1 MDRSIVKNNYRF
13 LLNLKREP
21 VKVIHNPVCIDG
33 FLCRKAFILIS
44 SGNHTKDIKSCG
56 FLGWNIDILIFE
68 LPSVRY
74 ITIGTYMTF
83 ISIIKFYFTFGIKAF
98 KFLQLLF
105 LVWVELRWGGTPW
118 AFPYSLIS
126 CTNAPKKRLKVMSLA
141 FLPEAFSQASRAF
154 DTLWRSSSIALRTNS
169 SSEQSI
175 IGLRPWPGR
184 VSKPLI
190 PFSL

>member
-68 LPSVRY
+68 LPAVRH
-74 ITIGTYMTF
+74 IAFGAHMAFIGVIEVYLAVYVQM
-83 ISIIKFYFTFGIKAF
+83 F

-105 LVWVELRWGGTPW
+105 LV
-118 AFPYSLIS
+118 
-126 CTNAPKKRLKVMSLA
+126 
-141 FLPEAFSQASRAF
+141 
-154 DTLWRSSSIALRTNS
+154 
-169 SSEQSI
+169 
-175 IGLRPWPGR
+175 
-184 VSKPLI
+184 
-190 PFSL
+190 